1 MSTDGKSGVEIP
13 SELGHFG
20 REQLLLENIP
30 SQYASLCYPDMFW
43 SNDLTPLRGGG
54 ESLLPGDCKSPGILL
69 KMEVLVKSRR
79 RVRLLLQFEAEEF
92 PILQLVQLAILP
104 L

>member
-1 MSTDGKSGVEIP
+1 
-13 SELGHFG
+13 
-20 REQLLLENIP
+20 
-30 SQYASLCYPDMFW
+30 
-43 SNDLTPLRGGG
+43 
-54 ESLLPGDCKSPGILL
+54 
-69 KMEVLVKSRR
+69 MEVLVKSRR